1 MCGYTVPRAAW
12 LINGEWTK
20 ALTRIPP
27 SNRYCFAPR
36 SGQFDPPEYLSGRG
50 GAQRS
55 PCERAAARQAD
66 ARARARVDARASAV
80 VAHDDED
87 RVVVEAEAA
96 HVADDLL
103 HRVVEDER
111 HARKRAPV
119 RIVDVVEHRELALG
133 EVRHGRRVERRV
145 DVLPR
150 EVREQR
156 LRRVR
161 TLEDLRDDVG
171 EEEGRI
177 HPNRVGRVV
186 AVVVHIVE
194 ARRAHA
200 RVRRFVVVIPQ
211 LIREVAVEVVEAA
224 VLRQVILLVVA
235 EVPLRGESKGDESRT
250 RDESARA
257 RHGARRARRAPCPQ
271 CASCSRRTP

>member
-1 MCGYTVPRAAW
+1 LADP
-12 LINGEWTK
+12 
-20 ALTRIPP
+20 TR
-27 SNRYCFAPR
+27 
-36 SGQFDPPEYLSGRG
+36 
-50 GAQRS
+50 
-55 PCERAAARQAD
+55 

-111 HARKRAPV
+111 HTRKRAPV
-119 RIVDVVEHRELALG
+119 RIVDLIEHRELALC

-235 EVPLRGESKGDESRT
+235 EVPLREASPRGRVT
-250 RDESARA
+250 RQGTR
-257 RHGARRARRAPCPQ
+257 
-271 CASCSRRTP
+271 